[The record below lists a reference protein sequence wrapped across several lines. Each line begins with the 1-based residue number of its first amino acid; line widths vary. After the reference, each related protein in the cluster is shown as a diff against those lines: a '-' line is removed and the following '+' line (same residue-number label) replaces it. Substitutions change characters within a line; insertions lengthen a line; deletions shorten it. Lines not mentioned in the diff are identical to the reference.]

1 METEK
6 TVEASAARVRCMEAL
21 YEQALSLLSRGEK
34 TEAGERAVKT
44 LTAYMESGEWME
56 DYELDEAGLL
66 PRELKRGI
74 LSQDG
79 LYNLLTD
86 WNARFSTN

>member
-6 TVEASAARVRCMEAL
+6 TVEASAARVWCMEAL
-21 YEQALSLLSRGEK
+21 YEQALSLLNQGKK
-34 TEAGERAVKT
+34 TDAGERIVGI
-44 LTAYMESGEWME
+44 LTAYMESEERME